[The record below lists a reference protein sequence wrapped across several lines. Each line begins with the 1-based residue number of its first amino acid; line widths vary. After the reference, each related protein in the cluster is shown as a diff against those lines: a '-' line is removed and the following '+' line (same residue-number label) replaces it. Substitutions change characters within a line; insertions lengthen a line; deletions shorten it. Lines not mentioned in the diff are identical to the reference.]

1 MEMRLGG
8 LRLSLRVIEEE
19 SFESRSTG
27 KQLKRLKTELMVR
40 GDAEHDRVEAALSA
54 DDPVGIEELENEG
67 GAATRWRILEHW
79 YSYTDDGSGEYS
91 YRLKIEQQ
99 EEIAA
104 TAVFIAGLR
113 VVPYD
118 YSEESSD
125 GTLMV
130 QMRAIIA
137 HAEQDRLLELKRAGD
152 YVEVIREGVN
162 ERPELMRLGRCLWSS
177 DEDSIRQEI
186 NLVDRAWDEAE
197 WSSVLM
203 QFDEPFRSRAQEQLS
218 MRAEQ
223 IERLVEA
230 LVETGVLPPKKAEQ
244 ILGVP
249 DAAIARRSKEYM
261 RVRNLDS
268 FLDETESPAQSRP

>member
-40 GDAEHDRVEAALSA
+40 GDAGHDRVEAALSA

-91 YRLKIEQQ
+91 YSLKIEQQ

-104 TAVFIAGLR
+104 TAVSIAGLR